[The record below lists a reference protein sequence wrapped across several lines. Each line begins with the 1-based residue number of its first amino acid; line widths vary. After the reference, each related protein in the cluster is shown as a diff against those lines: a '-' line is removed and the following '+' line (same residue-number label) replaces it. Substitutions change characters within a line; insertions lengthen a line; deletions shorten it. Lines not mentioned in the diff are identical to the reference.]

1 MYFTITAEFSRAHW
15 LISGQTHEFIICA
28 VRQMDKQMDVLLP
41 CVCSVIDNKF
51 RHNIVKVAVD
61 SRGDSRVNP
70 QMHVNLL
77 NDIAGLVITLSLK

>member
-1 MYFTITAEFSRAHW
+1 
-15 LISGQTHEFIICA
+15 
-28 VRQMDKQMDVLLP
+28 MDVLLP